1 MGVTT
6 DKRLCDNCPGRE
18 LQLCVAACP
27 GNLIDIDPQLLRAF
41 CRDQRAC
48 RLCLACVKACPRGA
62 LTPVLPVEC
71 APVTVEVRIETVG
84 GGLRWTLRPDA
95 EDELILTTEAAGD
108 DA

>member
-6 DKRLCDNCPGRE
+6 DNRLCDNCPAFE

-27 GNLIDIDPQLLRAF
+27 GNLMDIDPQLLRAF

-62 LTPVLPVEC
+62 LSPVLPVEC
-71 APVTVEVRIETVG
+71 APSTATIRVERAG
-84 GGLRWTLRPDA
+84 GGLRWTLRSGA
-95 EDELILTTEAAGD
+95 EDELTLTTEAAGD
-108 DA
+108 DG